1 MKDWAE
7 SVTSGA
13 NMTGRLLVTF
23 MIFSNIIAMVLYII
37 DVQSGLVEECVS
49 WEERL
54 TIQIDF
60 ALGIIFLLHASLR
73 LMAAETFITFL
84 FSIPSLVDI
93 ITLPS
98 LFLSVW
104 IQRTWV
110 GFRYFR
116 FFMFVQLPD
125 ILVYVRLLE
134 KSSAIRVA
142 QVKFTSI

>member
-1 MKDWAE
+1 M
-7 SVTSGA
+7 
-13 NMTGRLLVTF
+13 
-23 MIFSNIIAMVLYII
+23 
-37 DVQSGLVEECVS
+37 EECMS
-49 WEERL
+49 WDQRL

-60 ALGIIFLLHASLR
+60 ALGIVFLLHASLR

-84 FSIPSLVDI
+84 FSIPTIVDI

-142 QVKFTSI
+142 QVKLNSIETRFKFLFTASFYDSRFLVVGFGSDLCPRKSG

>member
-1 MKDWAE
+1 M
-7 SVTSGA
+7 
-13 NMTGRLLVTF
+13 
-23 MIFSNIIAMVLYII
+23 
-37 DVQSGLVEECVS
+37 EECVS
-49 WEERL
+49 WDQRL

-84 FSIPSLVDI
+84 FSIPSIVDI
-93 ITLPS
+93 ITLPA

-142 QVKFTSI
+142 QVQFISIQFLFENTFSAAFYDRGFLTLGCGTDLCPRKSG

>member
-1 MKDWAE
+1 MCP
-7 SVTSGA
+7 
-13 NMTGRLLVTF
+13 
-23 MIFSNIIAMVLYII
+23 
-37 DVQSGLVEECVS
+37 GLMEECVS
-49 WEERL
+49 WDQRL

-84 FSIPSLVDI
+84 FSIPSIVDI
-93 ITLPS
+93 ITLPA

-142 QVKFTSI
+142 QVQFISIKFFKKILFLAAFYDRGFLTLGCGTDLCP

>member
-1 MKDWAE
+1 M
-7 SVTSGA
+7 
-13 NMTGRLLVTF
+13 
-23 MIFSNIIAMVLYII
+23 
-37 DVQSGLVEECVS
+37 EECVS
-49 WEERL
+49 WDQRL

-93 ITLPS
+93 ITLPA

-142 QVKFTSI
+142 QVKFTSISDFVITYRITFFSFFL